1 MDVPDAEE
9 INEIQND
16 EKLIFMLEQSEF
28 LNN

>member
-16 EKLIFMLEQSEF
+16 ESLIFMLEQSEF